1 MSELSTHCCLQEEQQ
16 TLQAGIDEMT
26 KSFGLDPKEFKTRLG
41 EYRG

>member
-1 MSELSTHCCLQEEQQ
+1 MLDLSTHGYLQEKQQ

-26 KSFGLDPKEFKTRLG
+26 RSFGLDPKEFKTRLG